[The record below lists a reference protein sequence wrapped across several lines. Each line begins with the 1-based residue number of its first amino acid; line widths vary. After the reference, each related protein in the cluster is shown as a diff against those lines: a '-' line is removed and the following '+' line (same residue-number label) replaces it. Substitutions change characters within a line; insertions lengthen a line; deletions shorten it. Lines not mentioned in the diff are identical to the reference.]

1 MSDVSAFNNEIALK
15 YQLYDGLFL
24 SLPFEDVRNAG
35 ILLPVFTS
43 YCREHLERGDDPRSI
58 VLSFFDERVPE
69 LSPSERIDY
78 LFRFMQIVER
88 QVVLF
93 DALEDAAFAR
103 VNNMEGPGTLTET
116 LSRVEEKRRWSEY
129 RKLLDDYRV
138 RVVLT
143 AHPTQFYPDDVLSI
157 LNDLADAVAAND
169 TLRIYEL
176 LLQMGK
182 TRFRNKEKPTPLD
195 EATSLLWYMEN
206 VFYEAFAEIQK
217 RLVERFDDHD
227 AKRAVERSSVV
238 ELGFWPGGDR
248 DGNPFVT
255 SDLTV
260 RIAGLLRSTI
270 LRLYHNDLKKLMRRL
285 TFPGITE
292 KLHEIHKKL
301 RKTVSPTVVVN
312 RVAAEGLEYCEDRS
326 DEGYTTVEE
335 LLGDLVE
342 VFDLVDRDH
351 QGLFNDRVADLIYKV
366 RVFGF
371 HFAAM
376 DIRQDS
382 RVHQRVVAEILRSPP
397 VRTVGGNGKSYDEM
411 SVDERIETMC
421 GFAEHR
427 LDTDAILEI
436 LPEGVSRDA
445 VLSLRAARHLQV
457 SNGTRGV
464 HRYVISNTQ
473 SAANVFEV
481 WFLACC
487 AGWPADELT
496 LDIVPLFETVEDL
509 HNASSIMETL
519 YDNHVYQSHLARRS
533 WVQTI
538 MLGFSDGTKDGGYV
552 TANWEIFK
560 AKQRLT
566 RVARERQVSVVFFD
580 GRGGPPA
587 RGGGNTH
594 KFYRTFGRSIDAKE
608 VHLTV
613 QGQTISSKYGTHD
626 AARYNME
633 QLVSAGIETHIF
645 PEDHIRLTPDES
657 ELLDIL
663 SAVSCESY
671 LRLRKHPD
679 FVSYLE
685 TMTPLRFYS
694 DTNIASRPTS
704 RSSGEKLVFED
715 LRAIP
720 FVGAWSQMKQNVPG
734 FYGFGSGLEE
744 LFAQGRREDLKRL
757 YGRSLFFRTLVEN
770 AMQSLSKT
778 YFPLTSFVE
787 QDSRFGPFWRMV
799 RDEAELTR
807 EMLLAVSGQSRLLE
821 TDRVIRRSIRMREE
835 IILPVL
841 VIQQYAM
848 TEIRRALPTGH
859 AQSGGAKTEGHL
871 GSETRVYEKM
881 VVKSLAAAVNAGRN
895 AV

>member
-1 MSDVSAFNNEIALK
+1 MSDVSAFNSEIALK

-43 YCREHLERGDDPRSI
+43 YCREHLDRGDDPRSI

-78 LFRFMQIVER
+78 LFKFMQIVER

-103 VNNMEGPGTLTET
+103 VNNMDGPGTVTET
-116 LSRVEEKRRWSEY
+116 LARVEEKRRWSEY
-129 RKLLDDYRV
+129 RKLLDNYRV

-169 TLRIYEL
+169 TSRIYEL

-182 TRFRNKEKPTPLD
+182 TRFRNKEKPSPLD

-206 VFYEAFAEIQK
+206 VFYVAFPEIQK
-217 RLVERFDDHD
+217 ALVERFDDHD
-227 AKRAVERSSVV
+227 SKQSVERPAVI

-255 SDLTV
+255 SELTLQ
-260 RIAGLLRSTI
+260 IAGLLRSTI
-270 LRLYHNDLKKLMRRL
+270 LRLYHGDLKRLMRRL
-285 TFPGITE
+285 TFPGISE
-292 KLHEIHKKL
+292 KLHDIHDKL
-301 RKTVSPTVVVN
+301 RKTVSPAVMVN
-312 RVAAEGLEYCEDRS
+312 RVGSEGLEYCEDLS
-326 DEGYTTVEE
+326 EEGYTEADE

-342 VFDLVDRDH
+342 VFRLVERDH
-351 QGLFNDRVADLIYKV
+351 RGLFNDRVAELIYKV

-382 RVHQRVVAEILRSPP
+382 RVHERVVAEIIDSPP
-397 VRTVGGNGKSYDEM
+397 IRKVLGEGKSYKEM
-411 SVDERIETMC
+411 SVEERIETMC
-421 GFAEHR
+421 SVADHLPES
-427 LDTDAILEI
+427 DAILDG
-436 LPEGVSRDA
+436 LSEGVSRDGI
-445 VLSLRAARHLQV
+445 LSLRAARHLQD

-464 HRYVISNTQ
+464 HRYIISNTQ

-487 AGWPADELT
+487 AGWPADGLT

-509 HNASSIMETL
+509 HNASGIMESL
-519 YDNHVYQSHLARRS
+519 YDNHVYRSHLARRA

-566 RVARERQVSVVFFD
+566 SVARERQISVVFFD

-608 VHLTV
+608 IHLTV
-613 QGQTISSKYGTHD
+613 QGQTISSKYGTPD

-633 QLVSAGIETHIF
+633 QLVSAGIETHVF
-645 PEDHIRLTPDES
+645 PEDHIRLTPEET
-657 ELLDIL
+657 ELLDLL
-663 SAVSCESY
+663 SAVSCEAY
-671 LRLRKHPD
+671 LRLRRHPD

-694 DTNIASRPTS
+694 ATNIASRPTS
-704 RSSGEKLVFED
+704 RSSGDKLVFED

-744 LFAQGRREDLKRL
+744 LFAQGHRDDLKRL

-778 YFPLTSFVE
+778 YFPLTSFIE
-787 QDSRFGPFWRMV
+787 RDARFGPFWRMV

-821 TDRVIRRSIRMREE
+821 TDPVIRRSIRMREE

-841 VIQQYAM
+841 VIQQFAL
-848 TEIRRALPTGH
+848 TEIRKAAGEGGRKDTAGALSVEAG
-859 AQSGGAKTEGHL
+859 
-871 GSETRVYEKM
+871 VYEKM